1 MPDFIK
7 TQNSFSNG
15 EVAPE
20 FYALDNVNGLSKL
33 ENMDVLAGGGLS
45 RRAGLVHVAALDS
58 EARLISF
65 TVSDGQEYILALSDS
80 RMTVFQGDKRVGILM
95 APWSASDIPN
105 VQYAQRYGT
114 MILVHPRHSPHVLS
128 EKNGI
133 FNLSLFAF
141 ARKDENLD
149 LMMPFVRFD
158 DSNDVTITVNSSSA
172 GNNYAVFKTNYDFW
186 TPDNVD
192 GRFKL
197 IGKQWRITEYISPTE
212 VIAYVNGTYSAP
224 SEPVSDWLECAFS
237 KRRGWPCSITFH
249 QDRLVFGG
257 SPAWPGGIWMSQVG
271 NHSNFDTG
279 TGLDDEAIFVSL
291 LSQQRQQICTV
302 VSSDNL
308 QILTDVGEWA
318 ISSKPLTPSSVDIK
332 QHTSVGS
339 YSTRYLRPQKIEGA
353 TVFVSN
359 NGRDIRELSL
369 DDLGEKYNAT
379 DLCAFSKH
387 LMHAPVDIAYNAMT
401 RQMFLV
407 RQDGIITVLN
417 QNAALGISAW
427 ATYKTQ
433 GEFLSVA
440 VCDTKTYV
448 AVRRENGVCLEY
460 FDSNVTNDCGQYN
473 FTFTASSLPL
483 RISHHNVSRV
493 KLRKVV
499 ARILNTKSIYI
510 NNHRIALPNEVY
522 DEVSDGFDGDVTI
535 NLLGAMSDCIRPVW
549 TIHGSEPYPMTV
561 LSVTIHGW
569 YSV

>member
-1 MPDFIK
+1 MADFIK
-7 TQNSFSNG
+7 TQNSFANG

-20 FYALDNVNGLSKL
+20 FYVRDGINGLSCL
-33 ENMDVLAGGGLS
+33 ENMDVLASGAIS
-45 RRAGLVHVAALDS
+45 RRCGLKSVDKLSGLAKIINFS
-58 EARLISF
+58 
-65 TVSDGQEYILALSDS
+65 VSDTEQCIIVLTDGYMSIYHDDKCVFETRTPWTYDDLA
-80 RMTVFQGDKRVGILM
+80 
-95 APWSASDIPN
+95 N
-105 VQYAQRYGT
+105 VQYAQRFGT
-114 MILVHPRHSPHVLS
+114 MIFVHPDYKPRVLQKTNDVFS
-128 EKNGI
+128 LSDFI
-133 FNLSLFAF
+133 FDQNDSNLTV
-141 ARKDENLD
+141 NL
-149 LMMPFVRFD
+149 PFMQFD
-158 DSNDVTITVNSSSA
+158 DASGIKITISA
-172 GNNYAVFKTNYDFW
+172 HSLGNNYATFTTNAAFW
-186 TPDNVD
+186 TPDSVGSRLYLLDN
-192 GRFKL
+192 
-197 IGKQWRITEYISPTE
+197 QWLITEYISPTQ
-212 VIAYVNGTYSAP
+212 VVAYINAVYTMPNS
-224 SEPVSDWLECAFS
+224 SVSQWYESAFS
-237 KRRGWPCSITFH
+237 NRRGWPRSITFH

-407 RQDGIITVLN
+407 RQDGIMTVLN

-460 FDSNVTNDCGQYN
+460 FDSNATNDCSQYN

-483 RISHHNVSRV
+483 RISHHNVSRI

-499 ARILNTKSIYI
+499 ARVLNTKSIYI

-522 DEVSDGFDGDVTI
+522 DTDSDGFDGDVTI
-535 NLLGAMSDCIRPVW
+535 NLLGTMSDCIRPVW